1 MNKFSFRFVSGVE
14 AKHTLK
20 AEPIP
25 NFFKGDF
32 VVVASCIFRHMGVGV
47 VTSGI
52 IQVLPKSMR
61 DEYSPF
67 IMSAGIITGNAKNAR
82 TNKTPVKIRT
92 VSQKSFRAD
101 FLFSPVSFFIKTPKS
116 LVNNLSLF
124 ALSEP

>member
-1 MNKFSFRFVSGVE
+1 MIYAKILMFSMNKFSFRFVSGVE
-14 AKHTLK
+14 AIHTLK

-52 IQVLPKSMR
+52 IQMLPKSIR

-67 IMSAGIITGNAKNAR
+67 IMSAGIITQILMFIPELAKLVDMILR
-82 TNKTPVKIRT
+82 L
-92 VSQKSFRAD
+92 FR
-101 FLFSPVSFFIKTPKS
+101 LG
-116 LVNNLSLF
+116 
-124 ALSEP
+124 